1 MPIVKIMPN
10 FQVVI
15 PKDVREKLNLRVG
28 DLLRVEIEDD
38 KIVLIPMV
46 RRKGDPVKELLSLIR
61 EPLDIDAVRLI
72 EKSWNED

>member
-15 PKDVREKLNLRVG
+15 PKDVSEKLNLRVG